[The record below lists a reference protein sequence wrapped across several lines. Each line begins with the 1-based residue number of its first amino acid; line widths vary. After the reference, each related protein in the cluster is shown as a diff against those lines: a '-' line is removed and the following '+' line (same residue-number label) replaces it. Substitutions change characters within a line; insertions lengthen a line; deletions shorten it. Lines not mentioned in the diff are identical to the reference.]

1 MSVHRRWLLCFGLFA
16 LVPIAVL
23 LLTLERTGHASDVP
37 YSEGQPGG
45 DPGSTH
51 SVSYPSALASI
62 TITPSGFDPA
72 VLTVTVGSE
81 VTWYNATALTHTL
94 RFGTPPHQIFLPVV
108 WRNRA
113 ATSALATG
121 LASQEVRAS
130 CNALP
135 PGGTFTHRLLS
146 TGVYHYYLATA
157 PQFSGCVVVQERPP
171 APGITGGEKPVTP
184 VYRPPLNDPV
194 GLALNAAETV
204 AYVAEKGAGR
214 LVAVDIDP
222 ASPTYR
228 GIIPIATGLQDL
240 QMGVA
245 LDPSETY
252 AYVVENEPGNLKR
265 VTLST
270 GQVVTVTTGLYH
282 PHDLA
287 LNTSGSVAYV
297 TLDSGALVSVT
308 LATGQVYTVT
318 TDLFRPEG
326 IALAPGGAYAFVA
339 QPDPPIMQVNL
350 LTGATIALGS
360 EKILFA
366 NAIALDSSGNTL
378 YVANYALPELRQV
391 NAATGEVQR
400 YGFLPF
406 RISDIVVSATGAKA
420 YVLWRWDGQI
430 AVLDLN
436 TWDAEPVLEF
446 LDHYPTGVALDA
458 DETHAYVL
466 EQSSGELSRIGL
478 NPAAPDYGR
487 PVRVA
492 AVGAWEGQGGSLALS
507 ADETWALVAK
517 VRHFG
522 DLSLPNLLRVDLTT
536 GLTQTVTSYHFAPV
550 HGVSL
555 SPDEQY
561 AYVTG
566 DDTVKRVDLATG
578 AVTQIGDG
586 AIYGWGLNG
595 HALTADG
602 QTLYVAQ
609 RWRNRLLSVDVTS
622 GEIAVVADD
631 LPLPV
636 SVALAPGEATAW
648 VLEEGRG
655 GVLAQ
660 VDLASG
666 LTLAEIRLQPWII
679 FHGSFRFRTGWAGNL
694 AVTAD
699 GTAAYIPMA
708 AYYPRYLYRVDLTGS
723 SNVGVLYQPPML
735 DLTDVVLNQAETRA
749 YLLDAASFTLYQLD
763 LDPTSPAS
771 GTLGVLVDGLI
782 NEGRALALSADE
794 SIFVAIHNDGLL
806 QIRAADGVILRNQ
819 WIGYDMKGLALHPT
833 QRIAYVTT
841 GDGGL
846 RAVDLDGDGTSTQVA
861 AGLGDP
867 RRIALNAAGTY
878 AYVVEYSAGRL
889 VRVNLNTGAVST
901 ITASLNR
908 PLDVELD
915 EVGGLAYVLEDAPNN
930 HRISKVTLATGAVTW
945 AYTGEYTA
953 RLDGMAS
960 AIALSRDCQH
970 VYLARNRPGQLWRVD
985 LAQAATAIV
994 SPTTQVH
1001 AVTYH
1006 PESVYEEMERQ
1017 QGGVLS
1023 PDGRRLYLGDEF
1035 SPRLISLDLADSQVR
1050 FVAGLA
1056 WPTYFMAVTPDES
1069 TLYYTHLYTDNV
1081 GVVDLETG
1089 ATGLVYTGHGT
1100 RGLVL
1105 DPTDPHFAYATH
1117 PPPGEVY
1124 RLNLA
1129 TGDRT
1134 ILAVQPPDGW
1144 SLSADTLTVN
1154 RAGTHLYLVFP
1165 FGGEL
1170 GDYAVARYDLAAE
1183 TTTIVAVVDSQGD
1196 WPGTIIVDEA
1206 EQYVYVSELGWG
1218 GWYGGT
1224 RGGAVRRVGVD
1235 PASPTYGQVEVVM
1248 PDVGEVFPL
1257 ALDLT
1262 GSCLIIGGG
1271 MAYVIFQVD

>member
-1 MSVHRRWLLCFGLFA
+1 MTKARSHQVALAGTFA
-16 LVPIAVL
+16 LAALAVAL
-23 LLTLERTGHASDVP
+23 YMASIGLSADD
-37 YSEGQPGG
+37 S
-45 DPGSTH
+45 DPG
-51 SVSYPSALASI
+51 VVLPSAVAAQI
-62 TITPSGFDPA
+62 TITTSGFDPA

-81 VTWYNATALTHTL
+81 VTWYNATAFTHTL
-94 RFGTPPHQIFLPVV
+94 RFGTPPHLVFLPAV
-108 WRNRA
+108 WKNRPA
-113 ATSALATG
+113 ARASMTG
-121 LASQEVRAS
+121 LASPEGGAS
-130 CNALP
+130 PDTLP
-135 PGGTFTHRLLS
+135 PGGAFTHRFIS
-146 TGVYHYYLATA
+146 TGVYPYYLATA
-157 PQFSGCVVVQERPP
+157 PQFTGRVVLQDRPP
-171 APGITGGEKPVTP
+171 TPGIAGGVKPVTP
-184 VYRPPLNDPV
+184 VYEPPLNDPV
-194 GLALNAAETV
+194 GLTLNAAETV
-204 AYVAEKGAGR
+204 AYVVEKGAGR

-222 ASPTYR
+222 ASPAYR
-228 GIIPIATGLQDL
+228 TITPIAAGLTDL

-245 LDPSETY
+245 LDPDETY

-270 GQVVTVTTGLYH
+270 GQVVTVTTGLDH

-287 LNTSGSVAYV
+287 LNAGGSVAYV
-297 TLDSGALVSVT
+297 TLDSGVLVSVVLT
-308 LATGQVYTVT
+308 SGQIYTVT

-326 IALAPGGAYAFVA
+326 ITLAPGGVYAFVT
-339 QPDPPIMQVNL
+339 QPDPPIVQVNL
-350 LTGATIALGS
+350 LTGATTALGS
-360 EKILFA
+360 DKILFA
-366 NAIALDSSGNTL
+366 NAIALDSTGSTL

-391 NAATGEVQR
+391 NAATGQVQR

-406 RISDIVVSATGAKA
+406 RISDIVVSAAGTKA

-458 DETHAYVL
+458 DETHAYVV

-478 NPAAPDYGR
+478 DLAAPDYGR

-492 AVGAWEGQGGSLALS
+492 EVGAWQGMGGSLALS
-507 ADETWALVAK
+507 ADQTWALVAK
-517 VRHFG
+517 VRHSG

-555 SPDEQY
+555 SPDEQV

-586 AIYGWGLNG
+586 AIYGWGVNG

-609 RWRNRLLSVDVTS
+609 RWRNRLLRVDVTS
-622 GEIAVVADD
+622 GQIAVVADD

-666 LTLAEIRLQPWII
+666 LTLGEIRLQPWII
-679 FHGSFRFRTGWAGNL
+679 FHGSYRFRTGWAGNL

-699 GTAAYIPMA
+699 GTAAYLPMA

-723 SNVGVLYQPPML
+723 STVGTLYQPPML

-771 GTLGVLVDGLI
+771 GTLAVLADGII

-794 SIFVAIHNDGLL
+794 STFVAIHNDGLL
-806 QIRAADGVILRNQ
+806 QIRAADGVVLKNQ

-846 RAVDLDGDGTSTQVA
+846 RAVDLDGGGSSTPIA
-861 AGLGDP
+861 AGLSDP
-867 RRIALNAAGTY
+867 RRIALDAAGAY
-878 AYVVEYSAGRL
+878 AYVVEYGAGRL
-889 VRVNLNTGAVST
+889 VRVSLDTGAVFT
-901 ITASLNR
+901 ITAGLDR

-915 EVGGLAYVLEDAPNN
+915 EAGGLAYVLEDVPNN
-930 HRISKVTLATGAVTW
+930 HRISKVDLATGAVTW

-953 RLDGMAS
+953 RPDGIAS
-960 AIALSRDCQH
+960 AIALSRDRQH

-985 LAQAATAIV
+985 LAQAAAAIV
-994 SPTTQVH
+994 PPTTQVH
-1001 AVTYH
+1001 AVAYH

-1017 QGGVLS
+1017 QGGALS
-1023 PDGRRLYLGDEF
+1023 PDGERLYLGDEF
-1035 SPRLISLDLADSQVR
+1035 SPRLISLDVAETRVR

-1056 WPTYFMAVTPDES
+1056 WPNYVMAVTPDES

-1081 GVVDLETG
+1081 GVVDLQTG
-1089 ATGLVYTGHGT
+1089 ATGLVFTGHGT
-1100 RGLVL
+1100 RAMVL
-1105 DPTDPHFAYATH
+1105 DSTDPHFAYAAH
-1117 PPPGEVY
+1117 PTAGEVY

-1129 TGDRT
+1129 AGDRT
-1134 ILAVQPPDGW
+1134 PLPIQPPDGW
-1144 SLSADTLTVN
+1144 SASVDALAIN
-1154 RAGTHLYLVFP
+1154 RAGTHLYLVFA

-1170 GDYAVARYDLAAE
+1170 GDYAVACYDLAAE
-1183 TTTIVAVVDSQGD
+1183 TTTLVVVVDSQGD
-1196 WPGTIIVDEA
+1196 WPGTIVVDET
-1206 EQYVYVSELGWG
+1206 EQYLYVSELGWG

-1224 RGGAVRRVGVD
+1224 RGGAVRRVGID
-1235 PASPTYGQVEVVM
+1235 PASPAYGQVELVM

-1257 ALDLT
+1257 ALDPT
-1262 GSCLIIGGG
+1262 GSRLIIGGG
-1271 MAYVIFQVD
+1271 MAYVIYEVD